1 MTTPAK
7 IYDSQECAADF
18 AEDLSN
24 TARSI
29 LIVSPYIQENR
40 ITRLLPILENVVSS
54 SVRVTVYTKV
64 LESYNSDQ
72 EPGIAS
78 AIAMLKNAG
87 ISVAMQANLQQ
98 HYAIIDE
105 STVWYGNINFLAFG
119 RKDADTLRFE
129 NAEIAGELL
138 EI

>member
-7 IYDSQECAADF
+7 IYDSQECAAAF

-64 LESYNSDQ
+64 LESYNPDQ